1 MAPRVCN
8 GNLAVFTKD
17 APFRVRGPKT
27 TLAPAQ
33 DATTAASNVT
43 HSIAA
48 LRLQLPIGPKKTQAG
63 FTVNLVGAV
72 YPFEKY

>member
-27 TLAPAQ
+27 TLAAVVL
-33 DATTAASNVT
+33 DTTTAASSV

-48 LRLQLPIGPKKTQAG
+48 KASIADWPKKTQAG
-63 FTVNLVGAV
+63 FTVNLI
-72 YPFEKY
+72 